1 MDTRLQLRCEMGQR
15 IGAVGWK
22 IDGPQID
29 VDRVVFREG
38 RSISQAAVRIR
49 SNLRN
54 GVCAVRHGGSRT
66 QSGGD
71 HHDLGDLLL

>member
-38 RSISQAAVRIR
+38 RSISQAAERY
-49 SNLRN
+49 
-54 GVCAVRHGGSRT
+54 AAT
-66 QSGGD
+66 
-71 HHDLGDLLL
+71 